1 LTRRFITCCL
11 LLAVLSWPAATAARH
26 RRSAEVDPPRRA
38 HGLEAQILATINF
51 AREHPAEYAR
61 QLRRGPMTDATR
73 EAIEYLD
80 DRRSAQPFR
89 MTSGLAVS
97 AAIHAADQG
106 RRGSFEHRGSD
117 GSSAGERMRRQ
128 GVWAGIMAEEMSA
141 GEYTAAD
148 VVRQLIVDE
157 GVPDRGHRI
166 DLMDPHLTRAGV
178 GCAPHRVYG
187 VICVIDL
194 ASRSPI

>member
-1 LTRRFITCCL
+1 L
-11 LLAVLSWPAATAARH
+11 LLAALAWPLASAAH
-26 RRSAEVDPPRRA
+26 RWRAEREDAPPRAHALEAEV
-38 HGLEAQILATINF
+38 LARINF
-51 AREHPAEYAR
+51 AREHPSEYAR
-61 QLRRGPMTDATR
+61 ELHRGTMSAATR
-73 EAIEYLD
+73 EAIDYLET
-80 DRRSAQPFR
+80 RRPTQPFR
-89 MTSGLAVS
+89 FTSGLAVS
-97 AAIHAADQG
+97 AALHAEDQG

-117 GSSAGERMRRQ
+117 GSSAGERMRRH

-141 GEYTAAD
+141 GQYTAAD

-166 DLMDPHLTRAGV
+166 DLLDPHLTRAGV